1 MTEVDSKAGLMS
13 VVPWAMASVRRP
25 WAAVLAFSLL
35 TVLCSQVRIPVP
47 GSPVPMTLQLLAVLL
62 AGYFLA
68 PGAAALSMVLYLAA
82 GTAGLPVFAGGSAG
96 LFGLTGGYLLGF
108 VLAAGAVSLIGR
120 QSRSLAR
127 LAAAGAAGTT
137 LVFVFGALWQVTWFE
152 VSMADALR
160 GGVLPFLP
168 KAVFEL
174 GMALTVVYLF
184 RGVPAR
190 RTADGS

>member
-1 MTEVDSKAGLMS
+1 MS
-13 VVPWAMASVRRP
+13 RP
-25 WAAVLAFSLL
+25 WLAVLAFSLL

-120 QSRSLAR
+120 RSRSLAR
-127 LAAAGAAGTT
+127 LAAAGAVGTT
-137 LVFVFGALWQVTWFE
+137 LVFVFGALWQVAWFD
-152 VSMADALR
+152 VSMTDALG

-174 GMALTVVYLF
+174 GMALTVVSML
-184 RGVPAR
+184 RGVVTR
-190 RTADGS
+190 RSADGS